1 MRAKRFLSK
10 RGFSSTGTKKV
21 LGKNFDPRK
30 ERRYD
35 MSLHDLLYYLKP
47 TFHL

>member
-1 MRAKRFLSK
+1 MRAKGFCQ
-10 RGFSSTGTKKV
+10 RGVLVQLGQKKV
-21 LGKNFDPRK
+21 LSKNFDPRK